1 MGFSFC
7 PFLGYSVFKDKYIGG
22 IFMLK
27 FYRCKHCGNLVVMVD
42 DRKVN
47 PFCCG
52 EKMELIIPAS
62 VDAAK
67 EKHVPEYKIEKNV
80 VKVCVGSV
88 AHPMLDNHYIEW
100 VAIET
105 NKGFALKHLKPGEE
119 PMNEFALADDEGLVA
134 VYAYC
139 NLHGLWVKE

>member
-1 MGFSFC
+1 
-7 PFLGYSVFKDKYIGG
+7 
-22 IFMLK
+22 MLK

-88 AHPMLDNHYIEW
+88 AHPMLEEHQIMW
-100 VAIET
+100 IALET
-105 NKGFALKHLKPGEE
+105 KEGAQRKSLKPGEE
-119 PMNEFALADDEGLVA
+119 PKAAFALAPGDEVVA
-134 VYAYC
+134 AYEYC
-139 NLHGLWVKE
+139 NLHGLWKAEV

>member
-1 MGFSFC
+1 
-7 PFLGYSVFKDKYIGG
+7 
-22 IFMLK
+22 MLK

-67 EKHVPEYKIEKNV
+67 EKHVPDYKI
-80 VKVCVGSV
+80 S
-88 AHPMLDNHYIEW
+88 
-100 VAIET
+100 
-105 NKGFALKHLKPGEE
+105 PGDQLM
-119 PMNEFALADDEGLVA
+119 PRMRKKIKTSDRSAFP
-134 VYAYC
+134 
-139 NLHGLWVKE
+139 